1 MLRIAPGLIPVKAP
15 ASARGDLDTT
25 YLDDEL
31 RVGRGNRGNLFVL
44 RMADRSVKPRRPRA
58 VVPSFYLEFALLLIL
73 PAGN

>member
-44 RMADRSVKPRRPRA
+44 RMADRSVKP
-58 VVPSFYLEFALLLIL
+58 
-73 PAGN
+73 